1 MTPIRK
7 GDNRRK
13 FTLERVYEASI
24 QDVWA
29 LWTTKDG
36 IESWWGPEGFTVSV
50 RKLDL
55 RAGGELLYAM
65 TAIGPNQ
72 IKFMKDAGMPITTEA
87 RVAYIEVNPMRR
99 LAYTHLIDFVP
110 GVEVYDVATVVEFS
124 VERDCVRMVIHLD
137 AMHSEEWSQR
147 AISGWESQ
155 LSKADRLLRRIA
167 QKRT

>member
-124 VERDCVRMVIHLD
+124 VERDSVRMVIHLD